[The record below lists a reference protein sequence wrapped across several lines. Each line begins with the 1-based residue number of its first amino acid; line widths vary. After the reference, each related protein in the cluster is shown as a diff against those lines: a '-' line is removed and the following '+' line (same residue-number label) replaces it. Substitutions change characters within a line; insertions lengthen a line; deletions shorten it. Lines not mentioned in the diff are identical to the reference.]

1 MKKSPSQRLQTVLKI
16 AQLRERAAAE
26 KLATAIRN
34 ADAVSQQQQQLEQYK
49 SEYNGHFKTLGA
61 QGQSVGQL
69 SNFIRFYSSL
79 DGATVAQGQR
89 LVLAQNQRD
98 AASKLWRQQYARQK
112 NMQKL
117 VEKKQQQ
124 EQHEHDN
131 KTQREQDDRQYKPPL
146 I

>member
-1 MKKSPSQRLQTVLKI
+1 MKKTASQRLQTVLKI

-26 KLATAIRN
+26 KLAVSIRN
-34 ADAVSQQQQQLEQYK
+34 VDAVSQQQQQLEQYK
-49 SEYNGHFKTLGA
+49 NEYNDHFQALGA

-79 DGATVAQGQR
+79 DGAAVAQGQR
-89 LVLAQNQRD
+89 LALAQDQRD
-98 AASKLWRQQYARQK
+98 AASKLWRQQYSRQK

-124 EQHEHDN
+124 EQCEQDN
-131 KTQREQDDRQYKPPL
+131 KAQREQDDRKYTPL
-146 I
+146 LI